1 MMVGRNLERDSSHLS
16 PFIPGCYLVLH
27 SVIRSLLTEL
37 YVTTAIGAVTAI
49 IGVTISIRSFVGS

>member
-1 MMVGRNLERDSSHLS
+1 M
-16 PFIPGCYLVLH
+16 LH